1 MTERLIHTQRETR
14 CWWRYYVATTADAN
28 STECVSQQELA
39 AVKAEMESKVDKL
52 HSQINYWQGVT
63 VNNIFQDHCK
73 TGYTV
78 TTWLSYSELCAL
90 IDKYRLS
97 QLFHLSGALKTRVVC
112 GINTPFVHDYSH
124 YVLMF
129 GSS

>member
-39 AVKAEMESKVDKL
+39 AVKAEMESKVGKL

-73 TGYTV
+73 TGYTGLA
-78 TTWLSYSELCAL
+78 TA
-90 IDKYRLS
+90 
-97 QLFHLSGALKTRVVC
+97 
-112 GINTPFVHDYSH
+112 NFVH
-124 YVLMF
+124 
-129 GSS
+129 